1 MEQKADFSAAAGFTL
16 VELIAVVGIIAA
28 LVAIVMP
35 NYTEYVEKS
44 RRAGAVSDI
53 RSIMMAIDRHVII
66 RNQHPASLADLGSV
80 PAADPWGNPYEYL
93 LINTTPAP
101 SRGAL
106 RKDRNLVPLN
116 SDYDLYSKGKD
127 GLSQKPLTAARSLDD
142 IVRAGNGAF
151 VGLATDH

>member
-66 RNQHPASLADLGSV
+66 RNQHPASLADLGGV
-80 PAADPWGNPYEYL
+80 PAADPWGNSYEYL

-101 SRGAL
+101 NRGAL
-106 RKDRNLVPLN
+106 RKDKNLVPLN

-127 GLSQKPLTAARSLDD
+127 GLSQKPLTAAKSRDD